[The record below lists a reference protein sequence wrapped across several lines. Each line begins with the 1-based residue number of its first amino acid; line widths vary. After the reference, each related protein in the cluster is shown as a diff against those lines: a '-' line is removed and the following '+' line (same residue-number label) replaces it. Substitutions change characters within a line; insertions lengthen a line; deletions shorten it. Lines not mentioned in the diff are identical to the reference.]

1 VITPRKIF
9 PPCHCLHSSLF
20 VAPSKVEFQRDY
32 GATVEAPG
40 SDTNRSSIVGRLGAT
55 EPQLPFVAAID
66 MIRKVNTGSNKDQLT
81 RASFASDFDE
91 IDDYD
96 EREKDVNQR
105 VDDVNQRGEEND
117 GESDNKISN
126 SNENAI
132 ATDQA
137 YLWEVACCMFGD
149 QEVPLWINFD
159 LF

>member
-1 VITPRKIF
+1 
-9 PPCHCLHSSLF
+9 
-20 VAPSKVEFQRDY
+20 
-32 GATVEAPG
+32 
-40 SDTNRSSIVGRLGAT
+40 
-55 EPQLPFVAAID
+55 
-66 MIRKVNTGSNKDQLT
+66 
-81 RASFASDFDE
+81 
-91 IDDYD
+91 
-96 EREKDVNQR
+96 VNQR

-137 YLWEVACCMFGD
+137 YLWEVAWCMFGD